1 MVLAIEL
8 PDVDLQTRTEVTAII
23 VFMHSSY
30 IEPMDLAASF
40 WTISYMLPR
49 LPFSPRLLGTALS
62 PCTLTPLVVL
72 YYGKS
77 LTESSP

>member
-1 MVLAIEL
+1 
-8 PDVDLQTRTEVTAII
+8 
-23 VFMHSSY
+23 MHSSY
-30 IEPMDLAASF
+30 KNPWILQPRVAQLF
-40 WTISYMLPR
+40 CIFPR
-49 LPFSPRLLGTALS
+49 LPFPPRLLGTALS